1 MNKSIIK
8 KTFLEEA
15 LPNLLKDLNLKS
27 SMAVPRI
34 TKVSLNMGLGADAI
48 NDRKVL
54 EGVMEELKLIS
65 GQQPVKTTA
74 RKSVAS
80 FKLREGFAIGCK
92 VTLRGERMYEFLDR
106 LLSIAIPRE
115 RDFRGLDPRSF
126 DGRGNYT
133 IGIKEHIIFPEIDYD
148 KVQKIRGLDIS
159 ITTSASNDEEGLKL
173 LTALKYPFKNW
184 GKYGKKINDRKRE
197 QKAKNGWKVFKKK
210 SWFKENH

>member
-92 VTLRGERMYEFLDR
+92 VTLRGERMYEFLDS
-106 LLSIAIPRE
+106 LLSIAIP
-115 RDFRGLDPRSF
+115 
-126 DGRGNYT
+126 
-133 IGIKEHIIFPEIDYD
+133 I
-148 KVQKIRGLDIS
+148 
-159 ITTSASNDEEGLKL
+159 
-173 LTALKYPFKNW
+173 
-184 GKYGKKINDRKRE
+184 
-197 QKAKNGWKVFKKK
+197 
-210 SWFKENH
+210 

>member
-173 LTALKYPFKNW
+173 LTALKFPFKNW
-184 GKYGKKINDRKRE
+184 GKYGKEINDRKRK

-210 SWFKENH
+210 SWFKKNH

>member
-1 MNKSIIK
+1 MNSSIIK
-8 KTFLEEA
+8 KTFVEEA
-15 LPNLLKDLNLKS
+15 IPNLLKDLNLKS

-34 TKVSLNMGLGADAI
+34 TKVSINMGLGADAI

-54 EGVMEELKLIS
+54 EGVMEELKAIS

-115 RDFRGLDPRSF
+115 RDFRGLDPKSF

-133 IGIKEHIIFPEIDYD
+133 IGIKEHIIFTEIDYD

-159 ITTSASNDEEGLKL
+159 IVIKSNNSEQSLQLLKKL
-173 LTALKYPFKNW
+173 NFPFKTKGVN
-184 GKYGKKINDRKRE
+184 
-197 QKAKNGWKVFKKK
+197 
-210 SWFKENH
+210 

>member
-80 FKLREGFAIGCK
+80 FKLREGFALGCK

-106 LLSIAIPRE
+106 LLSIASPRE

-133 IGIKEHIIFPEIDYD
+133 IGIKEHIIFPEVNFD
-148 KVQKIRGLDIS
+148 KVDKIRGLDITIVIKS
-159 ITTSASNDEEGLKL
+159 QKVEHSFELLKHLNFPFRETRSN
-173 LTALKYPFKNW
+173 
-184 GKYGKKINDRKRE
+184 
-197 QKAKNGWKVFKKK
+197 
-210 SWFKENH
+210 

>member
-74 RKSVAS
+74 RKSVAKIKGS
-80 FKLREGFAIGCK
+80 GRTHAHKMQAAIAMSQRAK
-92 VTLRGERMYEFLDR
+92 VASQR
-106 LLSIAIPRE
+106 AK
-115 RDFRGLDPRSF
+115 DP
-126 DGRGNYT
+126 
-133 IGIKEHIIFPEIDYD
+133 E
-148 KVQKIRGLDIS
+148 
-159 ITTSASNDEEGLKL
+159 
-173 LTALKYPFKNW
+173 
-184 GKYGKKINDRKRE
+184 
-197 QKAKNGWKVFKKK
+197 KKK
-210 SWFKENH
+210 DLGQAHKAYQSYINKNKKSKD

>member
-115 RDFRGLDPRSF
+115 RDFRGLNPKSF
-126 DGRGNYT
+126 DGQGNYSL
-133 IGIKEHIIFPEIDYD
+133 GIKEHIIFPEIDYD
-148 KVQKIRGLDIS
+148 KVEKIRGMDIC
-159 ITTSASNDEEGLKL
+159 ITTSANNDKEGFALLSKL
-173 LTALKYPFKNW
+173 NFPFK
-184 GKYGKKINDRKRE
+184 
-197 QKAKNGWKVFKKK
+197 
-210 SWFKENH
+210 S